1 MDGKTG
7 KRMNEWLPWSQL
19 DEFPQA
25 TDKVSERRQ
34 KGGRKQTE
42 KNRQTTD
49 TTEMEEEEGKRGKEG
64 TVRERERKSEPVR
77 ASQSQPERH
86 PHPSIHL
93 SVPPPC
99 AHGSPS
105 CLVL

>member
-1 MDGKTG
+1 M
-7 KRMNEWLPWSQL
+7 

-64 TVRERERKSEPVR
+64 TVRERERESQSQSEPAR
-77 ASQSQPERH
+77 ASQRDIPI
-86 PHPSIHL
+86 HPSICPCHRHAL
-93 SVPPPC
+93 MGRPHVLCCDRQGPFPPPC
-99 AHGSPS
+99 RR
-105 CLVL
+105 